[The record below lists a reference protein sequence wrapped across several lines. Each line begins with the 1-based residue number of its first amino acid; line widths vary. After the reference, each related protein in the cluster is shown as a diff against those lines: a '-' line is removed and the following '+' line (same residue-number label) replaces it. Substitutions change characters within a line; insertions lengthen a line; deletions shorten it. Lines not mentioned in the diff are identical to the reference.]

1 MNFVSSHQIFS
12 VAMQQS
18 HSSVKHWD
26 LVDNVHTAATRMT
39 PCACWL

>member
-1 MNFVSSHQIFS
+1 MLYSAQSIFLD
-12 VAMQQS
+12 
-18 HSSVKHWD
+18 SSVKHWD